1 LATPKG
7 AAPLWHDTTF
17 FFLDLESYTHGR
29 FHRPWI
35 SSRSRP
41 QCGMIPHATVRIIL
55 YWTADLS

>member
-1 LATPKG
+1 MSDTSSNHFITNNKYLATPKG

-41 QCGMIPHATVRIIL
+41 QCGM
-55 YWTADLS
+55 